1 MFMGFYILVTTYIQ
15 REENMRDL
23 KSCVIFILSALIL
36 FSCSKSEQKK
46 QPPPVPVVVE
56 KVQVKDVPIQIL
68 AIGNVEPY
76 STVNIK
82 SRIEGQ
88 LLVTNVKEGSEV
100 KRGQLL
106 FIIDPRP
113 FEEAVRQAEA
123 NLLRDKA
130 QLDFAKADLE
140 RYEEL
145 YKEQLIS
152 RQQFDKIK
160 TNYETLKAVLK
171 ADEAILKN
179 ARLNLNYCYI
189 HSPIDGVIGSLSLHP
204 GGMIKANETQI
215 VTINQIVPIYVKFSV
230 PEGELLRIKE
240 AMKKGDLKTE
250 VTVRGAEAIYS
261 ATGKVVFIDN
271 AVDMSTGTIKMK
283 AEFPNKDKMLWPGQF
298 VNVAL
303 TIGIEK
309 NALVIPSRALQIGQK
324 GEYVWVVKEDKM
336 AEMREVKVGARF
348 KDEVIIEKGLNQGDT
363 IVIDGQLKLMPGSK
377 VEIRK

>member
-1 MFMGFYILVTTYIQ
+1 MGFYILVTTYIR
-15 REENMRDL
+15 REENIRDL

-152 RQQFDKIK
+152 R
-160 TNYETLKAVLK
+160 
-171 ADEAILKN
+171 
-179 ARLNLNYCYI
+179 
-189 HSPIDGVIGSLSLHP
+189 
-204 GGMIKANETQI
+204 
-215 VTINQIVPIYVKFSV
+215 
-230 PEGELLRIKE
+230 
-240 AMKKGDLKTE
+240 
-250 VTVRGAEAIYS
+250 
-261 ATGKVVFIDN
+261 
-271 AVDMSTGTIKMK
+271 
-283 AEFPNKDKMLWPGQF
+283 
-298 VNVAL
+298 
-303 TIGIEK
+303 
-309 NALVIPSRALQIGQK
+309 
-324 GEYVWVVKEDKM
+324 
-336 AEMREVKVGARF
+336 
-348 KDEVIIEKGLNQGDT
+348 
-363 IVIDGQLKLMPGSK
+363 
-377 VEIRK
+377 